1 MKYGKF
7 LLLPLLYALA
17 LLQSSFLVHFNLFGM
32 VPNLIVVLIAA
43 WSFLEM
49 EKKLFSAA
57 LFCAVAGGFFLD
69 IFSSRPFGF
78 YIVMLVA
85 IALFI
90 KFFVR
95 QYVRNPFRERI

>member
-7 LLLPLLYALA
+7 LLLPLLYSLA

-32 VPNLIVVLIAA
+32 VPNLIVALIVV
-43 WSFLEM
+43 WSFLES
-49 EKKLFSAA
+49 EKKIFSAA
-57 LFCAVAGGFFLD
+57 LFCAAAGGFFLD
-69 IFSSRPFGF
+69 VFSTRPFGM
-78 YIVMLVA
+78 YILILIA

-90 KFFVR
+90 KFFIR